1 MSIHLYCVDEY
12 KEAYEKCLAIVPAK
26 LLEQKLVYTPGER
39 KFHSHSYGILGLFD
53 LKTQT
58 NLGAAFVSI
67 ETGVSNQQLS
77 NYIINLC
84 KIVERDKVKYFIF
97 TGSSK
102 VFRVFESCIL
112 QGLLKR
118 DKLFIYH
125 EEQRYT
131 FSDDGY
137 LFDGENDILKL
148 PDGFFGF
155 NKEQLA
161 KSHYR
166 F

>member
-1 MSIHLYCVDEY
+1 MYCVEEY
-12 KEAYEKCLAIVPAK
+12 QAAYEKCLATVPAK
-26 LLEQKLVYTPGER
+26 LLEQKLVYTPDER
-39 KFHSHSYGILGLFD
+39 KFPSHAYGVLGLFD
-53 LKTQT
+53 LKPHTK
-58 NLGAAFVSI
+58 LGAAFVSI
-67 ETGVSNQQLS
+67 ETGLSNQQVTK
-77 NYIINLC
+77 YISYLC
-84 KIVERDKVKYFIF
+84 ETVERDKVKYFIF
-97 TGSSK
+97 TGSSM
-102 VFRVFESCIL
+102 VFRAFESFVL

-125 EEQRYT
+125 KEQRYT